1 MRFAFPAW
9 RDTVMRSACAVAVA
23 VSMVACT
30 SSTSTDVPNQL
41 SIIAG
46 DGQTVAVNTAAT
58 TPLTVL
64 VVDSFGN
71 PVPNATVNWLVTSGS
86 GTVKPLSSTTGLN
99 GQESATF
106 TGGATAGDA
115 VINANVAG
123 IYVVNFTEH
132 VH

>member
-9 RDTVMRSACAVAVA
+9 QATVVRSACIVAVAVA
-23 VSMVACT
+23 MVGCD
-30 SSTSTDVPNQL
+30 SSTSTNFANQL
-41 SIIAG
+41 SIVGG
-46 DGQTVAVNTAAT
+46 DGQTVSVNAAAA

-71 PVPNATVNWLVTSGS
+71 PVPNATVTWLVTSGS
-86 GTVKPLSSTTGLN
+86 GTIKPATTVTGAT

-115 VINANVAG
+115 VVNANVGG
-123 IYVVNFTEH
+123 IYIVNFTEH